1 MIVDALIN
9 DVTENGL
16 VTKVYGLVD
25 GTIALSQIQNFEL
38 KELKHKYA
46 IEAPLSKSFSCVIE
60 KWYQKLILSILPHVL
75 QLGDD
80 SSQTEALEAFPI
92 GHVLIKLK

>member
-46 IEAPLSKSFSCVIE
+46 IGSTVKAR
-60 KWYQKLILSILPHVL
+60 VL
-75 QLGDD
+75 
-80 SSQTEALEAFPI
+80 A
-92 GHVLIKLK
+92 VLLKNGTKN